1 MSRRRGVEKNICRG
15 GIRLA
20 ALAAP
25 PLFCLCLAP
34 LGLAH
39 AACTTTAPTTGTTV
53 TCSGTGIAPVI
64 AATGSGNVVINI
76 VTGVNFTSTRTASSV
91 SFSVDHASQI
101 TNNGALT
108 LTGGGGT
115 GTNRGAV
122 LLGVADGNTLTNA
135 SGASL
140 TTTGAYN
147 DGMAASGNGNTLI
160 NNGSISTAGP
170 NAYGMTA
177 AWGQTQ
183 LGQINNSLINNGT
196 VSTTG
201 SNARA
206 LSILGQ
212 NGTSTN
218 TGSLLTTGTASHGVY
233 MQGNNDTLV
242 NSGTIQVQGSGADAV
257 FSNTVS
263 TSFTANIRN
272 LPGGRI
278 ISQQGAAIR
287 AVNGST
293 TVVNA
298 GLLQGGGGTAVQMG
312 MGSNVLIL
320 QTGSAIV
327 GAADGG
333 GGTNKNTLIL
343 QGSGS
348 ATNVFTRFNTLL
360 AQGTDWSWSGSG
372 AFDSALVQG
381 GAFHLTGTVS
391 GTGAAPGSLTFDHAT
406 ATGVAGFTHW
416 NTVNVTNGT
425 QLAMDGTLMVGTPAT
440 GTGTV
445 TIDASSTLLAG
456 NGANG
461 SIAPLTSG
469 RLAQVN
475 NAGTID
481 LTNGDPPAANTFTI
495 VGNYAGQ
502 QANVVMGT
510 VLGADGSPSDKL
522 VISGGNASGS
532 TLLHVTNLGGAGGL
546 TVQNGIL
553 LVEATQ
559 GATMAATAFS
569 LNGGKLQ
576 AGAYTYLLFEG
587 GVTPGT
593 SQNWYLRSTLPP
605 APPIVSVLPTGTPT
619 SPTSPSPA
627 TPQPPTTPGGES
639 AVTEPIA
646 AEGSPLLPPPPAPG
660 DPPTPL
666 YRPEVALDSV
676 IPAVNVQVG
685 LLQLGTYDQRQ
696 GGQLLATGNGWVPA
710 GWVRVLGYSDHQQ
723 QGGAG
728 AQPQFDGHMDGA
740 QVGHDIYARES
751 DSGQRDRIGFFIGY
765 LHTSGDV
772 SGSVV
777 GFPDARAGTL
787 RGHADSAG
795 AYWTHLFPSDAYVDA
810 VLLGTWSH
818 TEVNSIQG
826 FDNRT
831 HGTTVAAS
839 LETGLPLRLTDY
851 LTLEPQAQVIMQ
863 HLTTDGFT
871 DPVST
876 VSFEPTNAVT
886 GRIGARLV
894 GDFHDAKQI
903 WQPYL
908 KLDLWR
914 NFHRDYNTVFGG
926 VDDIPTNLASTALE
940 AGGGVSARL
949 SEHLSLYGEASYLR
963 NTDAWHRRGTQ
974 GDIGLHVR
982 W

>member
-1 MSRRRGVEKNICRG
+1 M
-15 GIRLA
+15 
-20 ALAAP
+20 
-25 PLFCLCLAP
+25 
-34 LGLAH
+34 
-39 AACTTTAPTTGTTV
+39 TGTTV
-53 TCSGTGIAPVI
+53 TCSGSGVTPVI

-76 VTGVNFTSTRTASSV
+76 VTGVNFSSTRTVSPV
-91 SFSVDHASQI
+91 SFNVDHASQI
-101 TNNGALT
+101 TNNGVLT
-108 LTGGGGT
+108 LSGGGGT

-122 LLGVADGNTLTNA
+122 LLAVADGNTLTNA
-135 SGASL
+135 SGASI

-147 DGMAASGNGNTLI
+147 DGMAASGNSNTLI

-183 LGQINNSLINNGT
+183 LGQINNALTNTGS
-196 VSTTG
+196 VSTSG

-212 NGTSTN
+212 NGTATN
-218 TGSLLTTGTASHGVY
+218 TGSLLTTGASSHGVY

-242 NSGTIQVQGSGADAV
+242 NSGTIQVQGIGADAV

-263 TSFTANIRN
+263 TSFTANIQN
-272 LPGGRI
+272 LSGGKI

-287 AVNGST
+287 AINGST

-298 GLLQGGGGTAVQMG
+298 GLLQGGSGTAVQMG
-312 MGSNVLIL
+312 IGSNVLIL
-320 QTGSAIV
+320 QTGSVIV

-360 AQGTDWSWSGSG
+360 AQGSDWSWSGTG
-372 AFDSALVQG
+372 AFDSALIQG
-381 GAFHLTGTVS
+381 GAFHLAGTVS
-391 GTGAAPGSLTFDHAT
+391 GTGAAPGTLTFDHAT
-406 ATGVAGFTHW
+406 ANGVAGFTNW
-416 NTVNVTNGT
+416 SSVNVTNST
-425 QLAMDGTLMVGTPAT
+425 QLAMDGALTVGTPAT

-445 TIDASSTLLAG
+445 TIDATSTLLAG
-456 NGANG
+456 NGAHG
-461 SIAPLTSG
+461 SIAPLATG
-469 RLAQVN
+469 QVVQVN

-495 VGNYAGQ
+495 IGNYVGQ
-502 QANVVMGT
+502 QAKVVMGT

-532 TLLHVTNLGGAGGL
+532 TLLRVTNLGGAGGL

-559 GATMAATAFS
+559 GATIAPTAFS

-593 SQNWYLRSTLPP
+593 SQNWYLRSSLPP
-605 APPIVSVLPTGTPT
+605 SPPVASVPPSGTPT
-619 SPTSPSPA
+619 PPGSPPPTSP
-627 TPQPPTTPGGES
+627 QPPGEN

-666 YRPEVALDSV
+666 YRPEVALDSA
-676 IPAVNVQVG
+676 IPAANVQVG

-710 GWVRVLGYSDHQQ
+710 GWVRVLGYNDNQQ

-728 AQPQFDGHMDGA
+728 AQPRFDGHMDGA
-740 QVGHDIYARES
+740 QAGHDVYARES
-751 DSGQRDRIGFFIGY
+751 DNGQRDRVGVFIGY

-772 SGSVV
+772 YGSVA

-787 RGHADSAG
+787 RGDANSVG
-795 AYWTHLFPSDAYVDA
+795 AYWTHLFPNNAYVDA
-810 VLLGTWSH
+810 VLLGTRSH
-818 TEVNSIQG
+818 TDVNSIQG
-826 FDNRT
+826 FDSRT
-831 HGTTVAAS
+831 HSTTVAAS

-851 LTLEPQAQVIMQ
+851 LMLEPQAQVIMQ
-863 HLTTDGFT
+863 HLTTNGFT
-871 DPVST
+871 DPIST

-886 GRIGARLV
+886 GRIGARLL
-894 GDFHDAKQI
+894 GDFHDAQQI

-914 NFHRDYNTVFGG
+914 TFHRDYSTVFGG
-926 VDDIPTNLASTALE
+926 IDDIPTNLASTALE

-949 SEHLSLYGEASYLR
+949 SEHISLYGEASYLR
-963 NTDAWHRRGTQ
+963 NMDAWHRRGEE
-974 GDIGLHVR
+974 GDIGLNVR